1 MGDCMNLEKI
11 YSEEDLFPRE
21 VTLSEERSYGL
32 LFYNPENKDSYDSN
46 HAIIYRDKITDLDN
60 VLEDIVSFYRE
71 KEIRPII
78 YQSISEDGYFEEI
91 EKQLCKFGF
100 ETWTE
105 SQNYMVLSAK
115 NAITPNPEITVRRI
129 LEWHEEYAI
138 QIFEKAGEPWE
149 IDVVKRALK
158 NKNTLFFVA
167 FYKGTPVGM
176 THAHVTDNV
185 CRVDYLLVSKE
196 CRNIGVGRAII
207 HSFVEYCILNKVENC
222 YLWPDGESAEKIYY
236 EAGFRTVETKRAGR
250 AAYKI

>member
-1 MGDCMNLEKI
+1 MNLEKI
-11 YSEEDLFPRE
+11 YLEEDLFPRE
-21 VTLSEERSYGL
+21 ITFCEEQSYGL
-32 LFYNPENKDSYDSN
+32 LFYNLENKDSYDSN
-46 HAIIYRDKITDLDN
+46 HAIIYRDKISDLDK
-60 VLEDIVSFYRE
+60 VLKDIIYFYKE

-78 YQSISEDGYFEEI
+78 YQSISEEGYFEEI
-91 EKQLCKFGF
+91 QKRLWEFGF

-105 SQNYMVLSAK
+105 SQNYMALSEK
-115 NAITPNPEITVRRI
+115 NEIKPNPEITVQRI
-129 LEWHEEYAI
+129 LEWQEEYATL
-138 QIFEKAGEPWE
+138 IFEKAGEPWE

-167 FYKGTPVGM
+167 FYKGNPVGM
-176 THAHVTDNV
+176 TYAHVADDV

-207 HSFVEYCILNKVENC
+207 HSFVEYCILNKIENC

-236 EAGFRTVETKRAGR
+236 EAGFRTIETKKAGR